1 MTVGIP
7 VGGVAFSPDR
17 RTLAAGS
24 YDGGVRLWDLRTQD
38 LLGALPT
45 ASSKGVYS
53 VAFSPDGRTLAAG
66 GEDGRVQ
73 FWDTATRDPLG
84 PPLSANDKTVESV
97 AFGND
102 GTLATGADDGTV
114 RSWSGFSWPD
124 FDALRDQVCGL
135 VGDNLS
141 RAEWAQYAPETGYQ
155 DSCP

>member
-1 MTVGIP
+1 MTLGIP
-7 VGGVAFSPDR
+7 VGGVAFSPDG

-24 YDGGVRLWDLRTQD
+24 YDGGVRMWRLRTQA

-45 ASSKGVYS
+45 VSSKGIYS

-66 GEDGRVQ
+66 GEGGRVQ

-84 PPLSANDKTVESV
+84 SPLSANDKTVESI
-97 AFGND
+97 AFGPD
-102 GTLATGADDGTV
+102 GSLATGADDGTV
-114 RSWSGFSWPD
+114 RLWSGFSWPD
-124 FDALRDQVCGL
+124 FDALRDQVCSL

-141 RAEWAQYAPETGYQ
+141 RAEWAQYAPATDYQ